1 MVPVFGA
8 EFSAWSVVI
17 AETIDVS
24 VEGKMTV
31 VVLVRRGLVDSVCVA
46 RVGISVA
53 IMSRSCASP
62 SELIRRASST
72 ARSLGDFP
80 SR

>member
-1 MVPVFGA
+1 MVPVYRAG
-8 EFSAWSVVI
+8 FSAWSVVI

-31 VVLVRRGLVDSVCVA
+31 VVLVRLGLVDSVCVV
-46 RVGISVA
+46 RVGIGVG
-53 IMSRSCASP
+53 IMSRSCVSP
-62 SELIRRASST
+62 SELIRRAFST